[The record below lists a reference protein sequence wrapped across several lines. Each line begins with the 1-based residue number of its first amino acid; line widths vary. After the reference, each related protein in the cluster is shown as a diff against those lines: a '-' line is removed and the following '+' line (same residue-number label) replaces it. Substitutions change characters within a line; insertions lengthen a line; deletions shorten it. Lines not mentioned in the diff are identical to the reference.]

1 MIEKKKSLSRIPKNL
16 VHEKTR
22 LEQLRL
28 AALSSGNESEVERIT
43 NQLSQLKELAQGN
56 RDKTVS
62 RESEMFLKVNERNR
76 KMNLVEMREAERRG
90 AEERRKNGKF
100 YQQLSLTIALSAD
113 MSVIDPFSRR
123 KTIPKTF
130 YENLVSSRGGSPTP
144 SSGVNTPT
152 LAPTSAALP
161 ETLDLDTA
169 VNGEK
174 RTNGKHVKV
183 DDVIAQADFGID
195 IEI

>member
-28 AALSSGNESEVERIT
+28 AALSSGNESEAERIN

-90 AEERRKNGKF
+90 AEERRKNGNIYPANLANHSF
-100 YQQLSLTIALSAD
+100 IGGYVSDRSLFEKED
-113 MSVIDPFSRR
+113 H
-123 KTIPKTF
+123 
-130 YENLVSSRGGSPTP
+130 
-144 SSGVNTPT
+144 
-152 LAPTSAALP
+152 P
-161 ETLDLDTA
+161 E
-169 VNGEK
+169 
-174 RTNGKHVKV
+174 
-183 DDVIAQADFGID
+183 DVL
-195 IEI
+195 

>member
-43 NQLSQLKELAQGN
+43 SQLSQLKELAQGN

-90 AEERRKNGKF
+90 AEERRKNGTF
-100 YQQLSLTIALSAD
+100 CPPNLS
-113 MSVIDPFSRR
+113 
-123 KTIPKTF
+123 
-130 YENLVSSRGGSPTP
+130 NL
-144 SSGVNTPT
+144 
-152 LAPTSAALP
+152 
-161 ETLDLDTA
+161 
-169 VNGEK
+169 
-174 RTNGKHVKV
+174 
-183 DDVIAQADFGID
+183 
-195 IEI
+195 